1 MIPKDE
7 SVLRLYVR
15 DKKTARPDDEYFNA
29 EYSRYQ
35 KCKKQNVKYKVKKG
49 CVPYIRAF
57 DKIRLIGTQMSI
69 WQAYL
74 LDCSKYMF
82 GMRNEANYNKEYIIT
97 SAQDIDS
104 LISYIY
110 FIWDLDLF
118 GNQVDTAKFDKHG
131 TMHFNDA
138 KVVIDS
144 LNDLKSRNLEP
155 FFKYHK
161 NSVTIDHYTFREFY
175 GLAQKRTTIK
185 LSRNHRHIRAFEK
198 PIYENIAEY
207 RRCVYY

>member
-1 MIPKDE
+1 
-7 SVLRLYVR
+7 
-15 DKKTARPDDEYFNA
+15 
-29 EYSRYQ
+29 
-35 KCKKQNVKYKVKKG
+35 
-49 CVPYIRAF
+49 
-57 DKIRLIGTQMSI
+57 MSI

-104 LISYIY
+104 PILYIY

-144 LNDLKSRNLEP
+144 LNNLKGRNLEP

-161 NSVTIDHYTFREFY
+161 NSVTIDHYTFGEFY
-175 GLAQKRTTIK
+175 GLAKKRTTIK
-185 LSRNHRHIRAFEK
+185 LSRNHRHIRAFEI